1 MARLFSFIFTF
12 CNILCYSQ
20 GEKYGIEFPKNMA
33 KECGDCLNVLRTM
46 PPDVTF
52 GFQIKGNEIFFIM
65 TDVRWYDQLFVK
77 NSDGLAVDI
86 LLKTQYP
93 CNSKNTFTNSAVN
106 KGKLLPPVFFK
117 EMKKNAVITS
127 TGEVII
133 KAGELPSKYNEED
146 FELNL
151 LIIKDKKLC
160 YYNNFYDLPRAKWEL
175 LEMGLY
181 KDSLPSGKTI
191 NAPGAREYFE
201 MLDKTIKFIIP
212 FEKNKFE
219 YSQEDIKPIYD
230 SLSLTNFNIHKIKIR
245 AYSSVEGSTERN
257 ILLQNK
263 RAESIVKA
271 LQAYQTLVID
281 TEISASENWVE
292 FLNDIA
298 GTSHEFLS
306 KLSKDE
312 IKARLEKDGLS
323 RELEPILKNH
333 RKAVLLLD
341 LQKKTK
347 YSESDPATIR
357 SFYQKSIKEKNMEE
371 ASQIQEII
379 FSKIRNHQL
388 PDSFLNSVEIPNE
401 VEYGSLLKNNTV
413 FLYEQNESD
422 YYSAIIAFKSLQDLL
437 PKDPHIKYNLCVLKL
452 KSWLFGEL
460 LSDPVELRNDILTL
474 EKAGINKI
482 LIKRL
487 LINYHIILSEYLI
500 YKKEYAEKD
509 KSIKYIYDNYSYLNL
524 SGKDVLQLAKYFSG
538 YSKYDWAEKMLTHYV
553 KKIDVDEEALFY
565 YLNLT
570 IIRLENTKKSAY
582 RTIMLNA
589 INVNKKRFCN
599 MFEPFGKGGIN
610 FQLLGDSYLKTTYCE
625 NCNNWG
631 NSSNK

>member
-1 MARLFSFIFTF
+1 MTRITTFFFIFHTLF
-12 CNILCYSQ
+12 CYSQ
-20 GEKYGIEFPKNMA
+20 ADSYGIEFPKNMA
-33 KECGDCLNVLRTM
+33 KECGECLTILRTM

-52 GFQIKGNEIFFIM
+52 GFQVKGNEIFFIM
-65 TDVRWYDQLFVK
+65 TDVRWYDQLFNK

-86 LLKTQYP
+86 LLKSQYP
-93 CNSKNTFTNSAVN
+93 CNSKNTFTNSQVN
-106 KGKLLPPVFFK
+106 KGKLLPPVFYK
-117 EMKKNAVITS
+117 EMKKNAMVTN
-127 TGEVII
+127 TGEVMI
-133 KAGELPSKYNEED
+133 KAGDLPSKYEEED

-175 LEMGLY
+175 LGMGLY
-181 KDSLPSGKTI
+181 KDSLPAEKTTVK
-191 NAPGAREYFE
+191 NMPGGNREYFE
-201 MLDKTIKFIIP
+201 MLDKTIKFVIP

-230 SLSLTNFNIHKIKIR
+230 SLRLTDFNINKINIR

-257 ILLQNK
+257 ITLQNK

-271 LQAYQTLVID
+271 LQSYQSLTIG

-298 GTSHEFLS
+298 GTPHEFLS
-306 KLSKDE
+306 KLSKEE
-312 IKARLEKDGLS
+312 IKTRLEKEGLS
-323 RELEPILKNH
+323 KELEPILKNH
-333 RKAVLLLD
+333 RKAVLIFD

-347 YSESDPATIR
+347 YSESDSITIR
-357 SFYQKSIKEKNMEE
+357 SFYQKSLMEKNIEE
-371 ASQIQEII
+371 ALQLQEII

-388 PDSFLNSVEIPNE
+388 PDSFLNSVEIPRE

-422 YYSAIIAFKSLQDLL
+422 FYSAIIAFKSLQDLL
-437 PKDPHIKYNLCVLKL
+437 PNDPHIKYNLCVLKL

-460 LSDPVELRNDILTL
+460 LSDPVELKSEILAL
-474 EKAGINKI
+474 EKTGINKI

-487 LINYHIILSEYLI
+487 LINYHIIFSEYLI

-509 KSIKYIYDNYSYLNL
+509 KSIKYIYDNYTYLNL

-538 YSKYDWAEKMLTHYV
+538 YSKYDWAEKMLTPYV
-553 KKIDVDEEALFY
+553 KKIDVDEEVLFY

-570 IIRLENTKKSAY
+570 IIKPENTKKTTY

-589 INVNKKRFCN
+589 INADKKRFCT

-610 FQLLGDSYLKTTYCE
+610 FQLLGDTYLKSTYCE
-625 NCNNWG
+625 NC
-631 NSSNK
+631 SN